1 MESGLLAD
9 NLINAGQKIP
19 KLQFEDMIQG
29 LQSVN
34 LAQIL
39 AVDVQLGTLSCTL
52 QWN

>member
-1 MESGLLAD
+1 MNEKWLTSD
-9 NLINAGQKIP
+9 NLINAGQKML

-39 AVDVQLGTLSCTL
+39 AVDVQLVILSCTL
-52 QWN
+52 Q